1 MSFDEDDSEIEGL
14 TDLTS
19 SPPPSDRPPNPHPPA
34 TLSSPPSDRPPQPN
48 PFATSFTRELP
59 QQAID
64 RPLPNFAA
72 PPASNAFSSI
82 KCPNG
87 YCRPTKK
94 HYAWGINKTKQ
105 RRPSCKPPC
114 KQFYNNHNDRDNP
127 PPAVTVGN
135 ANGGKRKRRKRSMKQ
150 TIKNKYYEKSKSN
163 SRSIGRKTRKTR
175 KTKRTR
181 KIRKM

>member
-163 SRSIGRKTRKTR
+163 SRSMGRKTRKTR
-175 KTKRTR
+175 RIR